1 MSLFLSLDPETMLIM
16 IVISS
21 FLQACVLI
29 ALGFVANQY
38 KGISLYVIGTVMASL
53 SFIIG
58 LLTFSWEVP
67 PLKFITNTFIIGSRV
82 IWAIAIGQFLGRK
95 TTKFTWIVLATTLLT
110 SQVYHNYIATSY
122 NERQFFMISLN
133 IIICATTISY
143 ILKAKHH
150 YFGFTVYSLV
160 VVFSADIL
168 LSSFRG
174 LLILDGKT
182 QSLIDA
188 SFANLLTFMTL
199 FVIDFLRNGFF
210 VLMVSQR
217 MYLDLKLLSETDFL
231 TQIFNRGAVT
241 ERVNK
246 TIKNKKNYPL
256 TLILVDIDYF
266 KNINDTYGHDV
277 GDIVLKSVVSLLQ
290 TQLHPQDLIGRW
302 GGEEFLIV
310 LPNCSASDVR
320 DSAELLRHTVEK
332 TAIAY
337 SPNPNERIHCTLSL
351 GVVTATQPKVTLND
365 LLKPADLALYEAKN
379 SGRNQAQ
386 YIVFSR

>member
-1 MSLFLSLDPETMLIM
+1 M

-21 FLQACVLI
+21 FLQAWVLI
-29 ALGFVANQY
+29 ALGVVANQY
-38 KGISLYVIGTVMASL
+38 KGISLYVVGTVMASL

-67 PLKFITNTFIIGSRV
+67 PLRFISNTFIIGSRV

-95 TTKFTWIVLATTLLT
+95 TTKFTWAFLAVTLLS
-110 SQVYHNYIATSY
+110 SQIYHNYIATNY
-122 NERQFFMISLN
+122 NERQFFMIPLN
-133 IIICATTISY
+133 IIICAITISY
-143 ILKAKHH
+143 ILKSKHS
-150 YFGFTVYSLV
+150 YFYFTVYSLV
-160 VVFSADIL
+160 VVFAADIL

-182 QSLIDA
+182 QSLVDA

-199 FVIDFLRNGFF
+199 FVIDFLRNCFF

-217 MYLDLKLLSETDFL
+217 MYSDLKLLSETDFL
-231 TQIFNRGAVT
+231 TQVLNRGAVT
-241 ERVNK
+241 ERIN
-246 TIKNKKNYPL
+246 TNMKNRKNYPL
-256 TLILVDIDYF
+256 SLILVDIDYF
-266 KNINDTYGHDV
+266 KKINDTYGHDV
-277 GDIVLKSVVSLLQ
+277 GDIVLKTVVSVLQ
-290 TQLHPQDLIGRW
+290 AQLYPGDIIGRW

-320 DSAELLRHTVEK
+320 DRTESLRHTVEK
-332 TAIAY
+332 TASTI
-337 SPNPNERIHCTLSL
+337 PNQQIHCTLSL
-351 GVVTATQPKVTLND
+351 GVVTATQSKVTLND